1 MSETGKASA
10 SRDVHVTVMRSQLG
24 RVRGLGSAKSGV
36 ANWWAERVTS
46 IALVPLTLW
55 FIWSAVRLVGASHDA
70 LLFWIAD
77 PVSIVLMIC
86 LLLATFYHTALGL
99 QVVIED
105 YVHVESARLIL
116 LLLTKA
122 ICFVCTLAGIVSVL
136 KMGL

>member
-10 SRDVHVTVMRSQLG
+10 SRGVHIAVMRSQLG

-36 ANWWAERVTS
+36 ASWWAERVTS

-55 FIWSAVRLVGASHDA
+55 FIWSAVRLLGASEEDV
-70 LLFWIAD
+70 LIWIAN
-77 PVSIVLMIC
+77 PVTIVLLIC
-86 LLLATFYHTALGL
+86 LLVATFHHMQLGL

-105 YVHVESARLIL
+105 YVHVESARLTL
-116 LLLTKA
+116 LLVTKA
-122 ICFVCTLAGIVSVL
+122 VCFVFALVGIVSVL

>member
-1 MSETGKASA
+1 M
-10 SRDVHVTVMRSQLG
+10 
-24 RVRGLGSAKSGV
+24 
-36 ANWWAERVTS
+36 
-46 IALVPLTLW
+46 W
-55 FIWSAVRLVGASHDA
+55 FIWSAVSLVGASHDQ
-70 LLFWIAD
+70 LLFWIAS

-122 ICFVCTLAGIVSVL
+122 ICFVFALVGIVSVL